1 MKKVNFNQLK
11 SVKTPESWV
20 DRAINIPKEKKKIP
34 LYRNPYIIASAA
46 CFVFCCALCS
56 VIFASFNVNFTPM
69 TAPPKINSTSNTVPD
84 GSTPSYT
91 NPSFPA
97 IIQGNSANGE
107 NFTNPLHNLFPFATG
122 SASALLRPSN
132 APSIPGQKPT
142 ATVPKDS
149 EASSETGGSTGATGG
164 TVAPTEPDI
173 PSQPITEPSEAT
185 ESPET
190 PPTTPIE
197 PEITRPWE
205 PPTQHPTIQEE
216 TTMGAPSSEYY
227 MDTISLI
234 LSDKSD
240 FDINSNIYCHIESTS
255 GKQYSVKYSN
265 SELAYYKN
273 TGKKAVCFSPIYKG
287 IYIDINKDYFVTFY
301 DSKGNSRT
309 FLVYL
314 GNIRV
319 TVYE

>member
-34 LYRNPYIIASAA
+34 LYRNPYIIASVA

-69 TAPPKINSTSNTVPD
+69 TAPPKPNSTSNTAPD
-84 GSTPSYT
+84 GSTPPFT

-107 NFTNPLHNLFPFATG
+107 DFTNPLQNLFPFATG
-122 SASALLRPSN
+122 PASASLRPSN
-132 APSIPGQKPT
+132 APSLPGQKST
-142 ATVPKDS
+142 ATVPKGS
-149 EASSETGGSTGATGG
+149 EASSATGGSTGATGG
-164 TVAPTEPDI
+164 TVAPTEPDN
-173 PSQPITEPSEAT
+173 PSQPITEPPEAPTIEPTIEPETDPEEPEVTLPWEPTT
-185 ESPET
+185 ESP
-190 PPTTPIE
+190 
-197 PEITRPWE
+197 
-205 PPTQHPTIQEE
+205 
-216 TTMGAPSSEYY
+216 TMEGNPSEACEYY
-227 MDTISLI
+227 MGAISLI

-255 GKQYSVKYSN
+255 GEQYSARYSN

-273 TGKKAVCFSPIYKG
+273 TGKRVVYFPPIHKG

-314 GNIRV
+314 GNISV